1 MSEPSFSFA
10 PDVQH
15 WVETRLA
22 DGDYANLAEY
32 LNELVRRDRLQRE
45 ELRALI
51 AEGIASG
58 IDPRDPN
65 GIFEEIL
72 GEDPDFR
79 V

>member
-22 DGDYANLAEY
+22 DGDYASLAEY
-32 LNELVRRDRLQRE
+32 LNELVRRDRVERE

-51 AEGIASG
+51 ADGVASG
-58 IDPRDPN
+58 IDPRDPHD
-65 GIFEEIL
+65 IFEEIRN
-72 GEDPDFR
+72 EDPDFR